1 MLFLSCRKVSISC
14 LSVKNTCTF
23 SIVLSNTMN
32 ACLYTYRCLFV
43 CLFKCQEVIEKSLS
57 TAVALADDVDFCSFY
72 FDTFGKGLIKK
83 VKTSP
88 DAFVQ
93 LALQLAHYRVRTEL
107 LWLTEPHWVGC
118 NMLVTKTCDCIIL
131 YKAVKDIQCKLIQT
145 LSRLLAGKHFYNGSR
160 IDTFLNFS
168 LLLSWSIPRHFG
180 L

>member
-1 MLFLSCRKVSISC
+1 MMFLACIKASISC
-14 LSVKNTCTF
+14 LTVKNTCTF

-57 TAVALADDVDFCSFY
+57 TAVALADDVDFCSFC

-93 LALQLAHYRVRTEL
+93 LALQLAHYRVRAECFCP
-107 LWLTEPHWVGC
+107 TEPPQAGC
-118 NMLVTKTCDCIIL
+118 V
-131 YKAVKDIQCKLIQT
+131 
-145 LSRLLAGKHFYNGSR
+145 
-160 IDTFLNFS
+160 
-168 LLLSWSIPRHFG
+168 
-180 L
+180 